1 MEYILCH
8 SGVKGM
14 KWGVRRY
21 QRKDGSLTPAG
32 IKRYRN
38 STHEDYTNAHSKKSV
53 KSMSNKELKDRNNR
67 LQMEQQY
74 EQLTKRKKSAGE
86 KFVTGV
92 LVASGTAV
100 ATKYATKYM
109 TKGVELAGKYGTIA
123 LKTLKDL

>member
-1 MEYILCH
+1 MEYSLNH

-14 KWGVRRY
+14 RWGIRRY
-21 QRKDGSLTPAG
+21 QNKDGSLTPAG
-32 IKRYRN
+32 RKRYSN
-38 STHEDYTNAHSKKSV
+38 SKHEDYANAHSKKSV
-53 KSMSNKELKDRNNR
+53 KSMSNKELKERNNR

-100 ATKYATKYM
+100 ATKYVTKYM
-109 TKGVELAGKYGTIA
+109 TNGVEAFSKLWKQ
-123 LKTLKDL
+123 L